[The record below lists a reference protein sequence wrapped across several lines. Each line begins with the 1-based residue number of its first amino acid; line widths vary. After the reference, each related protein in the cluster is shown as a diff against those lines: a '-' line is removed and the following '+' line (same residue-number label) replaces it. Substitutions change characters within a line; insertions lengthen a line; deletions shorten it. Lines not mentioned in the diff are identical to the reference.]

1 MVTTSGSRRRSG
13 RVVRVVR
20 SRDDRI
26 LIPFYNAVIALTKR
40 RASSSTSSR
49 ERRRVRRRRRR
60 RQTRRFCAG
69 AKSELWDGGFLPP
82 R

>member
-26 LIPFYNAVIALTKR
+26 LIPFCNVVIALTKR

-49 ERRRVRRRRRR
+49 ERRRVRRRRR
-60 RQTRRFCAG
+60 QTRRFFCAG